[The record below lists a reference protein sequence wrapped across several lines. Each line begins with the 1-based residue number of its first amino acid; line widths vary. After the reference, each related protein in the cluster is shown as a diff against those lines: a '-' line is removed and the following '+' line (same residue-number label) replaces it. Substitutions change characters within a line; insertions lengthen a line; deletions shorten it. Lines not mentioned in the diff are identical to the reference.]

1 MDGPQL
7 AQVNVGRLR
16 APMDSPR
23 IAAFAAALDPINALA
38 EASPGFVW
46 RFQTEDGNATAVRP
60 YDDDLVLIN
69 LSVWTS
75 VEALT
80 DFVFRSH
87 HTSYLRR
94 RSEWFDRL
102 TDAYVALWWVPA
114 GHEPSVEEGV

>member
-38 EASPGFVW
+38 EESPGFVW

-60 YDDDLVLIN
+60 FDDDLILIN
-69 LSVWTS
+69 MSVWES
-75 VEALT
+75 VEALA
-80 DFVFRSH
+80 DYVYRSD

-94 RSEWFDRL
+94 RREWFERSH
-102 TDAYVALWWVPA
+102 DASLVLWWV
-114 GHEPSVEEGV
+114 